1 MKFFL
6 ISLGCPKNLTNSEE
20 FSARL
25 LAHGHQLVFTPQE
38 ADTVIIN
45 TCGFISSAVKEGTAE
60 IRHALELKRQGVI
73 KRVAVTGCMVDR
85 YREQMAKDFPEAD
98 TVFSIAAQDHVED
111 LIGQDGLFLESLAN
125 ALYIPEYKMTL
136 TATHTAYLKIADG
149 CNYRCAYCTIPFIR
163 GAYRSKPM
171 EQIVQEARLL
181 TQNGVKEISL
191 IAQDTT
197 SYGVDLYKKPSLVA
211 LLKKLLKIRG
221 LGRLRIMYAY
231 PNLVTQE
238 LADLM
243 AGEEH
248 IFHYLDIPLQHIAD
262 PVLKNMNRQCD
273 GKKIKDTL
281 DMLKKTVPDIS
292 LRTNFIVGFPQE
304 TQKDFNELKKF
315 VREYEFDNMGVFEYF
330 REKGTP
336 AYEMKQIPA
345 AVKHQRARELEE
357 TQSRVIDKINKR
369 LVGAEMEVI
378 ADGADFGRTY
388 KDAPDIDGKVTFT
401 KPVPAG
407 CIFYGR
413 VVAAQGYEREIEPL
427 KMIKK

>member
-25 LAHGHQLVFTPQE
+25 LAHSHQLVFTPQE

-45 TCGFISSAVKEGTAE
+45 TCGFISSAVKEGTEE

-171 EQIVQEARLL
+171 EQIVQ
-181 TQNGVKEISL
+181 
-191 IAQDTT
+191 
-197 SYGVDLYKKPSLVA
+197 
-211 LLKKLLKIRG
+211 
-221 LGRLRIMYAY
+221 
-231 PNLVTQE
+231 
-238 LADLM
+238 
-243 AGEEH
+243 
-248 IFHYLDIPLQHIAD
+248 
-262 PVLKNMNRQCD
+262 
-273 GKKIKDTL
+273 
-281 DMLKKTVPDIS
+281 
-292 LRTNFIVGFPQE
+292 
-304 TQKDFNELKKF
+304 
-315 VREYEFDNMGVFEYF
+315 
-330 REKGTP
+330 
-336 AYEMKQIPA
+336 
-345 AVKHQRARELEE
+345 
-357 TQSRVIDKINKR
+357 
-369 LVGAEMEVI
+369 
-378 ADGADFGRTY
+378 
-388 KDAPDIDGKVTFT
+388 
-401 KPVPAG
+401 
-407 CIFYGR
+407 
-413 VVAAQGYEREIEPL
+413 
-427 KMIKK
+427 

>member
-1 MKFFL
+1 M
-6 ISLGCPKNLTNSEE
+6 
-20 FSARL
+20 
-25 LAHGHQLVFTPQE
+25 
-38 ADTVIIN
+38 
-45 TCGFISSAVKEGTAE
+45 
-60 IRHALELKRQGVI
+60 
-73 KRVAVTGCMVDR
+73 
-85 YREQMAKDFPEAD
+85 
-98 TVFSIAAQDHVED
+98 
-111 LIGQDGLFLESLAN
+111 ESLAN

-197 SYGVDLYKKPSLVA
+197 SYGVDLYKKPSLTD

-243 AGEEH
+243 AGEEQ

-401 KPVPAG
+401 KPVPPG

-427 KMIKK
+427 KIIKK

>member
-45 TCGFISSAVKEGTAE
+45 TCGFISSAVKEGTEE

-401 KPVPAG
+401 KPVPPG

>member
-45 TCGFISSAVKEGTAE
+45 TCGFISSAVKEGTEE

-197 SYGVDLYKKPSLVA
+197 SYGIDLYKKPSLTD

-243 AGEEH
+243 ASEEH

-401 KPVPAG
+401 KPVPPG

-427 KMIKK
+427 KIIKK

>member
-45 TCGFISSAVKEGTAE
+45 TCGFISSAVKEGTEE

-401 KPVPAG
+401 KPVPPG

-427 KMIKK
+427 KIIKK